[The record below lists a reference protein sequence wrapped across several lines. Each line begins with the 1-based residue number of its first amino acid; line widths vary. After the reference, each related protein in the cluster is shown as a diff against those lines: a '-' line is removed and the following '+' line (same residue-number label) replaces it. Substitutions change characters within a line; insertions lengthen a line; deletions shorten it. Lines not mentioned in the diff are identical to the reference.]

1 MSHVLPTQVLFHS
14 FHFSTHQNRFLIFPA
29 STGDTLRIPPL
40 YLDGQV
46 KHHIQGRSDS
56 RGHYRLDKIQKNIK
70 GDSYLLYTTQVQVD
84 SLFLVLL
91 RI

>member
-40 YLDGQV
+40 YPGGQV

-56 RGHYRLDKIQKNIK
+56 LASVLPGITTLQFGLLIA
-70 GDSYLLYTTQVQVD
+70 YLSARASKENCPQPQNC
-84 SLFLVLL
+84 
-91 RI
+91 I